1 MRLAYPFANRKTK
14 GCLLTQ
20 AGKDTPMKEKHIEE
34 PESKEIFYQELEAF
48 ARTKIQEHLQDL
60 LEQEV
65 AQWLGREKSERKV
78 NQAEQAGYRNGYG
91 KRRRFTMSVGTVEI
105 KRPRVRD
112 LGERF
117 ESRVLPL
124 FRRQSE
130 AVRGII
136 PELYL
141 HGLASGDFEMAL
153 RELLGEGAP
162 LSASSLQRLKQKWEV
177 EYEQW
182 KAAPIEEADWAYLWA
197 DGIYVKAGI
206 GKEKAALLVV
216 IGVNREG
223 EKRYLAMEAG
233 YRESKESWT
242 GVLRQL
248 KGRGL
253 KQVRLFIGDGN
264 LGLWAAVGEIYPQ
277 AQEQRCWNHKMLNV
291 IDCVSKKEQVAVK
304 SYLNAMMYAE
314 SRQEALKERKKFEEA
329 FGHHAKAVK
338 TVVENWATLTT
349 YYDFPRE
356 HWKHLRTSNVVE
368 SPFSRVRLRTAA
380 SRRFKS
386 VVNASCLIWKTVM
399 IAEKSFRK
407 LNAPQLVE
415 KIARGTKY
423 DNGKEVKDAA

>member
-1 MRLAYPFANRKTK
+1 
-14 GCLLTQ
+14 
-20 AGKDTPMKEKHIEE
+20 MKENHTGEK
-34 PESKEIFYQELEAF
+34 ESKEIFYQQLEAF

-65 AQWLGREKSERKV
+65 SEWLGREKSERKV
-78 NQAEQAGYRNGYG
+78 NVLEQAGYRNGYG
-91 KRRRFTMSVGTVEI
+91 RQRRFTMSLGTVEI

-117 ESRVLPL
+117 ESRVLPM
-124 FRRQSE
+124 FKRQSE
-130 AVRGII
+130 AVRGLI

-141 HGLASGDFEMAL
+141 HGLASGDFELAL
-153 RELLGEGAP
+153 RELLGDGAP
-162 LSASSLQRLKQKWEV
+162 LSASSLQRLKQKWEA

-182 KAAPIEEADWAYLWA
+182 KQAPIEEKDWAYLWA

-216 IGVNREG
+216 IGVNNEG
-223 EKRYLAMEAG
+223 EKRYLALEAG
-233 YRESKESWT
+233 YRESKESWA
-242 GVLRQL
+242 GVLRQI
-248 KGRGL
+248 KGRGV
-253 KQVRLFIGDGN
+253 KNPRLFIGDGN
-264 LGLWAAVGEIYPQ
+264 LGMWAAVSEVYPQ
-277 AQEQRCWNHKMLNV
+277 AQEQLCWNHKMMNV

-314 SRQEALKERKKFEEA
+314 SRQEALKERKKFEQA
-329 FGHHAKAVK
+329 FGHNAKAVK
-338 TVVENWATLTT
+338 TVVENWAKLTT

-386 VVNASCLIWKTVM
+386 QVNATCLIWKTLMV
-399 IAEKSFRK
+399 AEKSFRK
-407 LNAPQLVE
+407 LDAPQLVI
-415 KIARGTKY
+415 KVAQGTKY
-423 DNGKEVKDAA
+423 DNGKEMRDAA